1 MKPEITATF
10 LIVAIAWAT
19 VTPLDARA
27 YMVGPPEGLAKMTTN
42 ADLVCK
48 ARMISFTVITNDA
61 FRPLPGFET
70 HDTCLELISTLKG
83 AAPSAFISFLHYAA
97 SPQGMWMYSP
107 QHYELAAGQCY
118 LIFATKA
125 EQGKFQQIRKAHT
138 GKADEGVMRTLDHR
152 TLPNLSVKDAHWLEL
167 NRLLNDTVM
176 TNQIYA
182 VRQLDA
188 LSKKSGQEWDHTD
201 DFQREAVLTCLW
213 PLATHANDEVALA
226 ALNCFSTRAEDA
238 VLVAPFTDG
247 LIQIAGSGASIPRR
261 VAAIAAFAGAN
272 FPGVSKALPQWLS
285 DPSADVR
292 LQAVMLLPN
301 FAGEFAERA
310 LRERASDA
318 SPNVRAGVAD
328 AIGNGKMVSM
338 LSTLQTLL
346 SDPVGRTNP
355 VPPLTIAEVQS
366 GGRVWGS
373 NNGDVHTAAGFA
385 LLKFDVS
392 KVGDILKANL
402 TDEAFRPNYLCK
414 LAETDCA
421 PWLTNLVEVM
431 ESRRIRVEQEVDASG
446 IAPKDRHNYLKA
458 RMVLSGTYHKCW
470 HIMVGYLKTLSAES
484 LGEAHMERCL
494 HALENAG
501 TTGSQ
506 EPVALYELYRS
517 KGLHKRAAQFRQQHG
532 NASVGYDLAQYF
544 DRVDERLHLPPP

>member
-1 MKPEITATF
+1 MKWIEIGF
-10 LIVAIAWAT
+10 GLAWAIL
-19 VTPLDARA
+19 TPLDTRA
-27 YMVGPPEGLAKMTTN
+27 YMVGLPEGLAKMTTN

-48 ARMISFTVITNDA
+48 ARVISFTVITNDA

-70 HDTCLELISTLKG
+70 HDTRLELISTLKG
-83 AAPSAFISFLHYAA
+83 TAPSTFISFLHYAV
-97 SPQGMWMYSP
+97 SPKQEPMMYSP
-107 QHYELAAGQCY
+107 QHCEFAAGQCY
-118 LIFATKA
+118 LIFACKA

-138 GKADEGVMRTLDHR
+138 CKADEGVMRTLDQR
-152 TLPNLSVKDAHWLEL
+152 ALPNLSVKDAHWLEL
-167 NRLLNDTVM
+167 NRLLNDTVT

-188 LSKKSGQEWDHTD
+188 LCKKSGQAWDHTD
-201 DFQREAVLTCLW
+201 DFTREAVLTVLW
-213 PLATHANDEVALA
+213 PLATHANDEVAIA
-226 ALNCFSTRAEDA
+226 ALNCYSTRPEEAG
-238 VLVAPFTDG
+238 LVVPFADG
-247 LIQIAGSGASIPRR
+247 LIQIAGSGASIARR

-272 FPGVSKALPQWLS
+272 FPGVSNALPRWLS
-285 DPSADVR
+285 DPSEYVR

-301 FAGEFAERA
+301 FVGAFSERA

-338 LSTLQTLL
+338 LPTLQTLL
-346 SDPVGRTNP
+346 SDPVGLANP
-355 VPPLTIAEVQS
+355 VPPLTVGEVQG

-373 NNGDVHTAAGFA
+373 NNGDVHTAAGYA

-392 KVGDILKANL
+392 EVADILKANL
-402 TDEAFRPNYLCK
+402 TDEAFRPNYICK

-431 ESRRIRVEQEVDASG
+431 ESRRIRVEKEVDASG
-446 IAPKDRHNYLKA
+446 IAPKDRHNYLNA
-458 RMVLSGTYHKCW
+458 RMALSGTYHKCW
-470 HIMVGYLKTLSAES
+470 HIMVGYLKSLSSES
-484 LGEAHMERCL
+484 LGEPGMERCL
-494 HALENAG
+494 KALENAG

-532 NASVGYDLAQYF
+532 NATVGYDLAYYF
-544 DRVDERLHLPPP
+544 DQVDERLHLLPP